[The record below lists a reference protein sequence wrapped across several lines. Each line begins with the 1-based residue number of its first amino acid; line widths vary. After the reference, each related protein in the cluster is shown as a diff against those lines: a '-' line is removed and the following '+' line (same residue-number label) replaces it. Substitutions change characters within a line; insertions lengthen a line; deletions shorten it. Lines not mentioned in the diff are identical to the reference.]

1 VNNKKNTL
9 CTSSSY
15 EFVFNAKNVSINT
28 NNQHRLIQA
37 ARSAQIFIDEE
48 TNDDLLNEHISQQ
61 QHQSN

>member
-1 VNNKKNTL
+1 MISYTHNNDHLFIILCVNNKKNTL

-37 ARSAQIFIDEE
+37 ARSA
-48 TNDDLLNEHISQQ
+48 
-61 QHQSN
+61 